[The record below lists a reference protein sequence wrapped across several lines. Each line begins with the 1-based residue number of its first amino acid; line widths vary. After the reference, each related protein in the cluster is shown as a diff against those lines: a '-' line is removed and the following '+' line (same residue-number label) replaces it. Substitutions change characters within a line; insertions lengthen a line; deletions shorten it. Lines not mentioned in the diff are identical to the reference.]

1 MRAARGWK
9 LPVLLAG
16 VLLLGVVLWGVW
28 LVVRTSTDLAAA
40 ADDARTLQDAV
51 TDGDDAAA
59 DAALASLQD
68 HAASAAG
75 RTDGPLWSVMTWT
88 PFVGDDLEG
97 VRAVSTVLD
106 DLAQDGLAPLVET
119 AGNLEA
125 LSPQDGRV
133 DLEAVAAL
141 QEPVA
146 QGNEAFRR
154 AVAEL
159 DRHDSDGYVGVV
171 RNQYREVV
179 SEVGRAARVLDSADR
194 AAQVM
199 PSMLGADGPRQYLL
213 IFQNNAEIR
222 AGGGLPGSAALVT
235 AVDGRIE
242 LTRQVAGNS
251 FGMTDE
257 PVLPLTDAEDEIW
270 NRQLGT
276 YFLDANFTPD
286 FPRSAEL
293 WEARWEQEY
302 EPVDGVLAIDPVT
315 LSYVLGAVGPVD
327 VPGGPTLTED
337 NLVDELLHEVYLRYD
352 NPADQDLYFN
362 AVAARTFGVIS
373 GGAGDPRGLVGAL
386 ARGVSEGRVKLHSFD
401 ETEQAVV
408 AGTRIAGAL
417 DTDPADPSP
426 QVGVYLNDATG
437 AKMSYF
443 LRHEVHVTATSCARG
458 QQRLSGRAY
467 LLSDAPADAQNLPDY
482 VTGAGDFG
490 VEPGTQLVSVQI
502 IGPVG
507 GEIDDVMFN
516 DEPYVAAPVVNLQ
529 GRPVLT
535 VLAYLEPGF
544 TADIRWTMT
553 TGRDQPGTV
562 EVDTTAGVEPGDL
575 SSTTASACRS

>member
-68 HAASAAG
+68 HASSAAG

-119 AGNLEA
+119 AGNLET
-125 LSPQDGRV
+125 LSPRDGRV

-141 QEPVA
+141 QGPVA
-146 QGNEAFRR
+146 QGNDAFQR

-159 DRHDSDGYVGVV
+159 DRHDSEGYVGVV
-171 RNQYREVV
+171 RDQYREVV

-194 AAQVM
+194 AVQVM

-235 AVDGRIE
+235 AVDGQIE
-242 LTRQVAGNS
+242 LARQVAGSS

-293 WEARWEQEY
+293 WQARWEQEY
-302 EPVDGVLAIDPVT
+302 EPVDGVMAIDPVT
-315 LSYVLGAVGPVD
+315 LSYVLGAVGPID
-327 VPGGPTLTED
+327 VPGGPRLTED
-337 NLVDELLHEVYLRYD
+337 NLVDELLHQVYLRYD
-352 NPADQDLYFN
+352 DPAEQDAYFE
-362 AVAARTFGVIS
+362 AAAARTFDS
-373 GGAGDPRGLVGAL
+373 LSAGGGDPRAL
-386 ARGVSEGRVKLHSFD
+386 IEALGRGVNEGRIKLHSFTD
-401 ETEQAVV
+401 AEQTVV
-408 AGTRIAGAL
+408 AGTRIAGEL
-417 DTDPADPSP
+417 QTDPDNANP
-426 QVGVYLNDATG
+426 QVGVYLNDTTG

-458 QQRLSGRAY
+458 EQRLSGRAY
-467 LLSDAPADAQNLPDY
+467 LLSDAPENAAQLPDY
-482 VTGAGDFG
+482 VTGAGRYG
-490 VEPGTQLVSVQI
+490 IEPGKQLVSVQI

-507 GEIDDVMFN
+507 GEIDDVTFN
-516 DEPYVAAPVVNLQ
+516 DEPYIAAPTVDLD

-535 VLAYLEPGF
+535 VLAFLDPGF

-553 TGRDQPGTV
+553 TGRDQPGSV
-562 EVDTTAGVEPGDL
+562 EVDTTAGVEPDDL
-575 SSTTASACRS
+575 SSTVASACRP